1 MGMSQ
6 TLAVS
11 SALDASRASGSTDTF
26 AKAGFSS
33 PPPIGLLVQV
43 VDCMLLVL
51 LTVVVND
58 QASVAHAESTG
69 GTHLVAGLVGLAV
82 VSLSIRQSGGYRLA
96 VLLDLTSQAQALV
109 PRFIFASFAYAA
121 TLILLQ
127 VAVRPAFLWS
137 AGWCVLGYGLLA
149 GWRALLPVVLR
160 QRMAAGDLARRIAVV
175 GLGESSRRLVERV
188 RDPAAGHDHIVGV
201 FDVDSPSLLWHGGMP
216 VLGSIEDL
224 VVRSRQERVD
234 AIVIALPA
242 ARSSELRGVCERLRS
257 VTSTIYVLPDLA
269 DIASYLPLP
278 PLHDLQQ
285 AIAVQRRPLEGWRA
299 FQKMMF
305 DRTASLVLLLAILP
319 FLLLVAAAIKLDSPG
334 PVLFRQPRLGFNNR
348 PFMLFKFRSMYH
360 HMADLSADRQTSRGD
375 PRVTRVGRILRRF
388 SVDELP
394 QLINVLRGD
403 MSLVGPRPHTPHT
416 RAEGRLLEDAIGA
429 YAERHRVLPGITGL
443 AQVSGARGEIVT
455 VDQIRERVRFD
466 LEYIDNW
473 TLLRDLK
480 ILFLTISREIVSSR
494 AF

>member
-11 SALDASRASGSTDTF
+11 PVVDASRVSGMADKINPATC
-26 AKAGFSS
+26 SS
-33 PPPIGLLVQV
+33 RPPVGLLVQV
-43 VDCMLLVL
+43 VDCVLLVL
-51 LTVVVND
+51 FSLFMND
-58 QASVAHAESTG
+58 RTIAAHG
-69 GTHLVAGLVGLAV
+69 GANGGSHLVAGLVALGLV
-82 VSLSIRQSGGYRLA
+82 TLTIRQTGGYETGS
-96 VLLDLTSQAQALV
+96 LLSPFCQVQALI
-109 PRFIFASFAYAA
+109 PRMIFASFVYAA
-121 TLILLQ
+121 ILMLLQ
-127 VAVRPAFLWS
+127 VGFRAAVFSS
-137 AGWCVLGYGLLA
+137 AGWCVLGYVLLA
-149 GWRALLPVVLR
+149 SWRVLLLFTLR
-160 QRMAAGDLARRIAVV
+160 RGVAKGDLARRIAVV
-175 GLGESSRRLVERV
+175 GIGESSRRFVEQVTGSQRGQ
-188 RDPAAGHDHIVGV
+188 DQIVGV
-201 FDVDSPSLLWHGGMP
+201 FGVGDSSASWDGGMA
-216 VLGSIEDL
+216 VLGAVEDL
-224 VVRSRQERVD
+224 VARSRQERID

-242 ARSSELRGVCERLRS
+242 ERSFEIRSVCDQLRS
-257 VTSTIYVLPDLA
+257 VTSTIYVLLDLV
-269 DIASYLPLP
+269 DIAEHMPLVGE
-278 PLHDLQQ
+278 LSLYH

-299 FQKMMF
+299 FQKNMF
-305 DRTASLVLLLAILP
+305 DRLVSLLLLVVILP
-319 FLLLVAAAIKLDSPG
+319 CLLLVAAAIKLDSPG

-375 PRVTRVGRILRRF
+375 PRVTRVGRLLRRF

-394 QLINVLRGD
+394 QLLNVLRGE

-455 VDQIRERVRFD
+455 VEQIRKRVRYD

-480 ILFLTISREIVSSR
+480 ILFLTVSREIVSSR